1 MTCEDVKRGMELP
14 LDWHTPDKLREMWQ
28 HMSGCRTCNE
38 RYGWQFQLWWLMR
51 DAMEEPPPG
60 LADRIMLEVR
70 AQKQPV
76 VRRLPWWKRRRT
88 LAAFAAAL
96 AVVVLSPAALRAIR
110 SGLPMQAMQ
119 SETAEEGQMQSNGG
133 SPAPNAA
140 SQTGTISSAFLMPSQ
155 ADAQNQDRSYG
166 DMQPEGGQGVTL
178 SSPQEPES
186 GQESEN
192 VAIPGTGDSDR
203 TSPVAENDLFAGQ
216 GAWRTYASA
225 KHTLTEWQS
234 LLPTEYIKD
243 PSQVT
248 VVVYVA
254 VPPGEY
260 LEHVQGDAVD
270 CYVVEAAAGYALY
283 LVHN

>member
-96 AVVVLSPAALRAIR
+96 HARRGAGAADRRNGRAGAV
-110 SGLPMQAMQ
+110 
-119 SETAEEGQMQSNGG
+119 
-133 SPAPNAA
+133 
-140 SQTGTISSAFLMPSQ
+140 
-155 ADAQNQDRSYG
+155 
-166 DMQPEGGQGVTL
+166 
-178 SSPQEPES
+178 
-186 GQESEN
+186 
-192 VAIPGTGDSDR
+192 
-203 TSPVAENDLFAGQ
+203 
-216 GAWRTYASA
+216 
-225 KHTLTEWQS
+225 
-234 LLPTEYIKD
+234 
-243 PSQVT
+243 
-248 VVVYVA
+248 
-254 VPPGEY
+254 GER
-260 LEHVQGDAVD
+260 HG
-270 CYVVEAAAGYALY
+270 
-283 LVHN
+283 